1 MCKLVACNNFTRPGG
16 KSHSE
21 QQWRS
26 GYLVFLS
33 GHCVMA
39 AEMVASSSM

>member
-1 MCKLVACNNFTRPGG
+1 MRELVACNHFTRAAG

-26 GYLVFLS
+26 GYLVFLI